1 MPDPRD
7 ETWFDDEAGRL
18 VPLYAVANG
27 RTLPTIKLD
36 LLSMVTATGR
46 LPRVALE
53 PDHARAVKLCGS
65 PITVAEVAA
74 RMKLPAT
81 ITKVL
86 LSDLVGC
93 GAVAARAPGAVVDP
107 TDISVLEAILDGL
120 RRRL

>member
-1 MPDPRD
+1 MVEPHE

-18 VPLYAVANG
+18 VPLYAVSNG

-36 LLSMVTATGR
+36 LLSMMTATGR
-46 LPRVALE
+46 LPHAPLD
-53 PDHARAVKLCGS
+53 PDHVRALNLCAS
-65 PITVAEVAA
+65 PTTVAEVAA

-93 GAVAARAPGAVVDP
+93 GAVAARAPGPAVDP